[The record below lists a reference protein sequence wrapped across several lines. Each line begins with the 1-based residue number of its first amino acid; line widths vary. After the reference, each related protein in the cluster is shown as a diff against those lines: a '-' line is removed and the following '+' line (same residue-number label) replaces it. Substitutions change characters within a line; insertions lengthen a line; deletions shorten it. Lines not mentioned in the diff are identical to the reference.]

1 MFQSPGVQNLLSQ
14 VSSNPQLLEN
24 MMQSPYMQD
33 MMNQMVR
40 NPELMNSVRFK
51 LNFVSF
57 SGTVYERSNDYD
69 FDVVNLGFILLIPFV
84 KFLRSLSLGS
94 SKPSNVCQ

>member
-40 NPELMNSVRFK
+40 NPELMNSVRFNS
-51 LNFVSF
+51 LPVL
-57 SGTVYERSNDYD
+57 VLY
-69 FDVVNLGFILLIPFV
+69 VNNEMIMILIL
-84 KFLRSLSLGS
+84 
-94 SKPSNVCQ
+94 